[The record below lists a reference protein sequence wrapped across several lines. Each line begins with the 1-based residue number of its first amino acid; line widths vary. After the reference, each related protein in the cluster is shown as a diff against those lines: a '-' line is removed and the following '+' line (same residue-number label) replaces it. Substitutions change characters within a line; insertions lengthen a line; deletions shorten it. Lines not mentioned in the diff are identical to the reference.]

1 MKNLNKYYAIV
12 RLAPQVPAWCDPS
25 NNIFLNSAN
34 RNHAYITKDTC
45 LKQVEKGVKAGLLI
59 LEELKI
65 VEKPV
70 EKPIIE
76 AKEVT
81 KEIAVMKEVI
91 ETEEKK
97 EVKEIKE
104 VKKEIKKSKSKKAVK
119 PLEEEI

>member
-1 MKNLNKYYAIV
+1 MKNLNKYYAVV

-65 VEKPV
+65 VEKP
-70 EKPIIE
+70 IIE

-81 KEIAVMKEVI
+81 KEIAVIKEVI